1 MALKFYQGEE
11 NGLVI
16 EKKDYKS
23 SIFYKQ
29 YIQALSVFYSTYKV
43 LNTFKSDALMDS
55 DISNVVA
62 FCGDRGEGKTSCMK
76 SFMEIVKSLQSEEA
90 NSLLADAKVT
100 SDDFAKSKWTVLD
113 SIDPALFDS
122 KHNVLEIVLGLLY
135 KQYLDFKQPEGE
147 KLKVYEDVRHG
158 FRKVRK
164 YLHHLMDDM
173 EQMYDMLDEM
183 DNLASSITLRK
194 EISDLF
200 KNINILNGTTK
211 IIVTID
217 DIDLNMTRAYA
228 MSEQLRTFL
237 NNQHCIVLM
246 SCRVEQLQMVIA
258 ASLRDQMKADY
269 VNEEIQAMAVKYVT
283 KFLPVG
289 NRINMPKVYD
299 VANEMLSVYEARDDK
314 KKLLENTVQ
323 MAVVELI
330 FMKTRY
336 LFYNSLGSV
345 SPLIPNNLRSL
356 RHLLGMLLRMDDFDN
371 NEDHYENKRIFKN
384 YFYYTWTRSL
394 DDKQQAFI
402 SRISQYQNIISLNK
416 TVVKYLSEHI
426 DKTKLESDD
435 TMRRILDGNNYV
447 YNESVGDVFYVLNFL
462 EQSVTDGQ
470 LQKMVFFL
478 RSFYSIQ
485 LYERYDMLTEGK
497 DEADRNT
504 TRGTIYKADALLE
517 KTCQLQRLINGSYFT
532 YMPDELLPPSSE
544 YGSRDSKVI
553 NGKLLTEF
561 AKELEFQINA
571 FNNGALGGLGAEET
585 FKNRFRMLE
594 FFALTIKRSIQS
606 RNQPTYMHVD
616 RDSATAQ
623 HISGFGMATLF
634 VFDVMSLFSNIVNI
648 RLAYNRFSGIE
659 SDKMYDFAKS
669 QPWSLLNCMVDKAL
683 RKWCEESGEDYEVVK
698 NWEWSKKKHRL
709 LSNATIRNGEVL
721 SAVFDQIKNK
731 RYGYRSFKNSSD
743 MLSKFYNN
751 LIKSDMSTYDKAD
764 GKPYEMKFVFLEAIN
779 DYLNEPET
787 DEFREIYEFKQGTSV
802 RKSSKTSTTKTEKK
816 V

>member
-29 YIQALSVFYSTYKV
+29 YLQALNVFYSTFKV
-43 LNTFKSDALMDS
+43 LSSFSNGDLMDT

-76 SFMEIVKSLQSEEA
+76 SFLEVIKNKSSDDAKSLL
-90 NSLLADAKVT
+90 NDAKID
-100 SDDFAKSKWTVLD
+100 SEDFTNSKWTVLD

-135 KQYLDFKQPEGE
+135 KQYQGIKQPEGE
-147 KLKVYEDVRHG
+147 LLKVYENVRQG

-164 YLHHLMDDM
+164 YLHHLMDDV

-183 DNLASSITLRK
+183 DNLASSITLRQ
-194 EISDLF
+194 EISNLF
-200 KNINILNGTTK
+200 MNLNKLNSSSK
-211 IIVTID
+211 IIITID

-237 NNQHCIVLM
+237 NNQHCIILM

-258 ASLRDQMKADY
+258 ASLREQMKVEKAND
-269 VNEEIQAMAVKYVT
+269 EIQSMAVKYVT

-299 VANEMLSVYEARDDK
+299 VANEMLMVYEDRESENA
-314 KKLLENTVQ
+314 LLENTVQ

-356 RHLLGMLLRMDDFDN
+356 RHLLGMLLRMDDFAN
-371 NEDHYENKRIFKN
+371 NKVHFENKRIFKN

-394 DDKQQAFI
+394 DDKHQSFI
-402 SRISQYQNIISLNK
+402 GRISQYQNIISLNK
-416 TVVKYLSEHI
+416 NVINYLSEHI
-426 DKTKLESDD
+426 DESKLNNDD

-447 YNESVGDVFYVLNFL
+447 YNVSVGDVFYVLNFL

-470 LQKMVFFL
+470 LLKMVFFL

-485 LYERYDMLTEGK
+485 LYERYDMLTEGN
-497 DEADRNT
+497 DENERVT
-504 TRGTIYKADALLE
+504 TKGTIYKADTLLE
-517 KTCQLQRLINGSYFT
+517 KTYQLQRVINGSYFT
-532 YMPDELLPPSSE
+532 YMPDELLPPSSD
-544 YGSRDSKVI
+544 YGSRDCKVI
-553 NGKLLTEF
+553 NGKVLTEF
-561 AKELEFQINA
+561 AKELEYSIGA
-571 FNNGALGGLGAEET
+571 FERNELGNDVAVDD
-585 FKNRFRMLE
+585 FKYKFRMLE

-616 RDSATAQ
+616 RDSSTAQ
-623 HISGFGMATLF
+623 HISSFGQSTLF

-648 RLAYNRFSGIE
+648 KLAYNRFSSIE
-659 SDKMYDFAKS
+659 NGKMYEFAKS
-669 QPWSLLNCMVDKAL
+669 QPWSLLNSMVDKTL
-683 RKWCEESGEDYEVVK
+683 RKWCEDTGDDYDEVCGWTWGE
-698 NWEWSKKKHRL
+698 KKHRL

-731 RYGYRSFKNSSD
+731 RYEYRSFKSSSD

-764 GKPYEMKFVFLEAIN
+764 GKPYEMKFVFLDAIK
-779 DYLNEPET
+779 DFLNEPET
-787 DEFREIYEFKQGTSV
+787 DEFREIFEFKQGTTV
-802 RKSSKTSTTKTEKK
+802 RRSRKMTSTQI
-816 V
+816 

>member
-29 YIQALSVFYSTYKV
+29 YLQALNVFFSTFKV
-43 LNTFKSDALMDS
+43 LSSFSNDDLMDT

-76 SFMEIVKSLQSEEA
+76 SFLEVIKNINTDVAKSLLNDAKIVSEEF
-90 NSLLADAKVT
+90 T
-100 SDDFAKSKWTVLD
+100 HSKWTVLD

-135 KQYLDFKQPEGE
+135 KQYQGVKQPEGE
-147 KLKVYEDVRHG
+147 LLEVYENVRQG

-183 DNLASSITLRK
+183 DNLASSITLRQ
-194 EISDLF
+194 EISNLF
-200 KNINILNGTTK
+200 MNLNKLNSSSK
-211 IIVTID
+211 IIITID

-237 NNQHCIVLM
+237 NNQHCIILM

-258 ASLRDQMKADY
+258 ASLREQMKVEKAND
-269 VNEEIQAMAVKYVT
+269 EIQSMAVKYVT

-299 VANEMLSVYEARDDK
+299 VANEMLMVYEDRDAENA
-314 KKLLENTVQ
+314 LLENTVQ

-330 FMKTRY
+330 FKKTRY

-356 RHLLGMLLRMDDFDN
+356 RHLLGMLLRMDDFVSN
-371 NEDHYENKRIFKN
+371 KEHFENKRIFKN

-394 DDKQQAFI
+394 DDKHQSFI
-402 SRISQYQNIISLNK
+402 GRISQYQNIISLNK
-416 TVVKYLSEHI
+416 NVINYLSEHI
-426 DKTKLESDD
+426 DESKLENDD

-447 YNESVGDVFYVLNFL
+447 YNVSVGDVFYVLNFL

-470 LQKMVFFL
+470 LLKLVFFL

-485 LYERYDMLTEGK
+485 LYERYDMLTEGD
-497 DEADRNT
+497 DENERIT
-504 TRGTIYKADALLE
+504 TKGTIYKADTLLE
-517 KTCQLQRLINGSYFT
+517 KTYQLQRVINGSYFT

-544 YGSRDSKVI
+544 YGSRDCKVI
-553 NGKLLTEF
+553 NLKKLTEF
-561 AKELEFQINA
+561 AKELEYLISA
-571 FNNGALGGLGAEET
+571 FEDNRLGDESAVDN
-585 FKNRFRMLE
+585 FKHRFRMLE

-606 RNQPTYMHVD
+606 RNQSTYMHVD
-616 RDSATAQ
+616 RDSAIAQ
-623 HISGFGMATLF
+623 HISGFGMSTLF
-634 VFDVMSLFSNIVNI
+634 VFDVMSLFSNIVNV

-659 SDKMYDFAKS
+659 KDRMYEFAKS
-669 QPWSLLNCMVDKAL
+669 QPWSLLNCMVEKTL
-683 RKWCEESGEDYEVVK
+683 LKWCEDTGDDYSDVK
-698 NWEWSKKKHRL
+698 EWNWGAKKHRL
-709 LSNATIRNGEVL
+709 LSNSTIRNGEVL
-721 SAVFDQIKNK
+721 SAVFDQIRNK
-731 RYGYRSFKNSSD
+731 RFDYRSFKSSSD

-764 GKPYEMKFVFLEAIN
+764 GKPYEMKFVFLEAVK
-779 DYLNEPET
+779 DFLNEPET
-787 DEFREIYEFKQGTSV
+787 DEFREIYEFKQGTTV
-802 RKSSKTSTTKTEKK
+802 RKSRKTTPTNITKKI
-816 V
+816 